1 MIFSQFDKKMI
12 LQFNL
17 TYLFLIK
24 QMLKNWT
31 SFYYLQFAHRHET
44 WSNSSVKGQ

>member
-31 SFYYLQFAHRHET
+31 SLNYLQFAHR
-44 WSNSSVKGQ
+44 SNLSVNFLWDLG

>member
-31 SFYYLQFAHRHET
+31 SLYYLQFPHQ
-44 WSNSSVKGQ
+44 SNISDNFLWKLG